1 MKWIS
6 PRRLRELGVLGINA
20 RNRDYVAA
28 HNPRRM
34 FPLVDDKLQTK
45 RLLQEAGLAAPSLLF
60 TIDSQHAIN
69 GLEAR
74 LRPHQVFCVKPAKG
88 SGGKGILVVTG
99 RSDSSAGGF
108 VKGSGQVI
116 DLGHIQR
123 HMSNTLAG
131 LYSLGGNPDT
141 VIVEE
146 LIEFDP
152 VFEGYSY
159 QGVPDIRV
167 IVFHGYPVM
176 AMLRLATRASD
187 GKANLHQGAIGVG
200 IDLATGRSVQA
211 VQYAH
216 PVVQHPD
223 TGQDLDAIEIA
234 DWHSMLVLAARCF
247 DITGLGYLG
256 TDLVLDRVRGAQLLE
271 LNARPGLAI
280 QVANGAGL
288 QPRLRL
294 IAERFAR
301 HHESAEDR
309 VAFAMEAFAAG
320 ASALSPA
327 DPGVAGRVQ
336 LIGSSG

>member
-1 MKWIS
+1 MRWIS

-20 RNRDYVAA
+20 RNREYVAQ

-45 RLLQEAGLAAPSLLF
+45 RLLQESGLATPGLLF
-60 TIDSQHAIN
+60 TISSQHQIN
-69 GLEAR
+69 R
-74 LRPHQVFCVKPAKG
+74 LDRYLAGHDSFCVKPAKG

-99 RSDSSAGGF
+99 RTGTDAEAF
-108 VKGSGQVI
+108 LKGSGQTV
-116 DLGHIQR
+116 DLDHVRR

-131 LYSLGGNPDT
+131 LYSLGGNPDV

-152 VFEGYSY
+152 VFEGLSF
-159 QGVPDIRV
+159 QGVPDIRI
-167 IVFHGYPVM
+167 IVFRGYPVM

-200 IDLATGRSVQA
+200 LDLATGCSVQA

-216 PVVQHPD
+216 PVSRHPD
-223 TGQDLDAIEIA
+223 TGRDLDAIQIA
-234 DWHSMLVLAARCF
+234 DWQSMLLLAARCY

-256 TDLVLDRVRGAQLLE
+256 TDLVLDRSKGAQLLE

-280 QVANGAGL
+280 QVANGCGL
-288 QPRLRL
+288 VPRLRA
-294 IAERFAR
+294 ISAR
-301 HHESAEDR
+301 ADRQHESAEAR
-309 VAFAMEAFAAG
+309 VAFAQQTFAA
-320 ASALSPA
+320 
-327 DPGVAGRVQ
+327 D
-336 LIGSSG
+336 